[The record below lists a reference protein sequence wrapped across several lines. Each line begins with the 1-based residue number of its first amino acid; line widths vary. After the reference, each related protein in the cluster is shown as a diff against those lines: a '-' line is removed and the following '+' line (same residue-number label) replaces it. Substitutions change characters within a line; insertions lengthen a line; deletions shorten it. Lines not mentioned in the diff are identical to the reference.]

1 MSVFDRVLDHM
12 EWEQTDLGK
21 RLTKQELVTLL
32 NEISDGESVLEC
44 VTRGKALVGL
54 QAVVSLC

>member
-1 MSVFDRVLDHM
+1 M

-32 NEISDGESVLEC
+32 DEISDGESVLEC